1 MLSKTWG
8 QVLRPSAVI
17 HVLFSLGSD
26 EPQDHIVSEDAV
38 KAAIDFVHT
47 ACQQAAY
54 IAGRSSLEE
63 EILRFKDGN
72 GQ

>member
-1 MLSKTWG
+1 M
-8 QVLRPSAVI
+8 

-26 EPQDHIVSEDAV
+26 EPQDDIVSEDAV
-38 KAAIDFVHT
+38 KDFVHT